1 MTKSKVLKDLEEYIK
16 EFNDNNDLKL
26 SYDTIRIDFSKQHK
40 LTKIKALGNWKKI
53 SKSNRTIFSS
63 LRKKIIDD
71 EVTSVYQLE
80 NYNIFYYNSNKD
92 KPRYRLATMVIFG
105 LKQYHKEPTPHHII
119 ENLLSILKNI
129 TSLDLC
135 CDMKQKPNI
144 DNLKGKFR
152 TRQYLTKEKVKTDT
166 HYINNTN
173 ILMLDRVCIY
183 NKAKKND
190 LKGRLYRIE
199 ATITIPNIKALA
211 LPLYEF
217 KHIIELLVPF
227 DNKKIRP
234 KDTV

>member
-1 MTKSKVLKDLEEYIK
+1 MTKSKVLKDLEDYIK
-16 EFNDNNDLKL
+16 DFNDNNDLKL

-190 LKGRLYRIE
+190 LKGRLHRIE
-199 ATITIPNIKALA
+199 ATISIPNIKALS

-217 KHIIELLVPF
+217 KHIIELLVTF
-227 DNKKIRP
+227 DNKNTRP

>member
-1 MTKSKVLKDLEEYIK
+1 MTKSKVLKDLEDYIK

-53 SKSNRTIFSS
+53 SKSNRAIFSS

-119 ENLLSILKNI
+119 QNLLSILKNI

-135 CDMKQKPNI
+135 TDIKQKPNI
-144 DNLKGKFR
+144 DNLKGKFK

-199 ATITIPNIKALA
+199 ATISIPNIKALA

>member
-16 EFNDNNDLKL
+16 DFNDNNDLKL
-26 SYDTIRIDFSKQHK
+26 SYDTTRIVFSKQHK

-119 ENLLSILKNI
+119 QNLLSILKNI

-135 CDMKQKPNI
+135 TDIKQKPNI
-144 DNLKGKFR
+144 DNLKGKFK

-199 ATITIPNIKALA
+199 ATISIPNIKALA

-217 KHIIELLVPF
+217 KHIIELLVTF
-227 DNKKIRP
+227 DNKNTRS

>member
-1 MTKSKVLKDLEEYIK
+1 MTKSKVLKDLEDYIK
-16 EFNDNNDLKL
+16 DFNDNNDLKL

-40 LTKIKALGNWKKI
+40 LIKIKALGNWKKI

-199 ATITIPNIKALA
+199 ATISIPNIKALA

-217 KHIIELLVPF
+217 KHIIELLVTF
-227 DNKKIRP
+227 DNKNTRP
-234 KDTV
+234 RDTV

>member
-1 MTKSKVLKDLEEYIK
+1 MTKSKVLKDLEDYIK
-16 EFNDNNDLKL
+16 DFNDNNDLKL

-40 LTKIKALGNWKKI
+40 LIKIKALGNWKKI

-199 ATITIPNIKALA
+199 ATISIPNIKALA

-217 KHIIELLVPF
+217 KHIIELLVTF
-227 DNKKIRP
+227 DNKNTRP

>member
-1 MTKSKVLKDLEEYIK
+1 MTKSKVLKELENYIK
-16 EFNDNNDLKL
+16 DFNDSNDLKL

-53 SKSNRTIFSS
+53 NKSNRTIFSG

-105 LKQYHKEPTPHHII
+105 LKQYHKEPIPHQKIDEI
-119 ENLLSILKNI
+119 LSILKNI
-129 TSLDLC
+129 TSIDLC
-135 CDMKQKPNI
+135 FDMKQKPNI
-144 DNLKGKFR
+144 DNLKENFR
-152 TRQYLTKEKVKTDT
+152 VRQYLTSEKVKTDT
-166 HYINNTN
+166 YYINNPN

-199 ATITIPNIKALA
+199 ATISIPNIKALA

-217 KHIIELLVPF
+217 KDIIKLLVPF
-227 DNKKIRP
+227 DNKRTRP

>member
-16 EFNDNNDLKL
+16 DFNDNNDLKL
-26 SYDTIRIDFSKQHK
+26 SYDTIRIVFSKQHK

-119 ENLLSILKNI
+119 QNLLSILKNI

-135 CDMKQKPNI
+135 TDIKQKPNI
-144 DNLKGKFR
+144 DNLKGKFK

-166 HYINNTN
+166 HYINHTN

-199 ATITIPNIKALA
+199 ATISIPNIKALA

>member
-1 MTKSKVLKDLEEYIK
+1 MTKAKVLKELEDYIK
-16 EFNDNNDLKL
+16 EFNTSNDLEL
-26 SYDTIRIDFSKQHK
+26 SYDTIRINFSKQHK
-40 LTKIKALGNWKKI
+40 LKKINALGNWKKI
-53 SKSNRTIFSS
+53 NKSNRTIFTS

-80 NYNIFYYNSNKD
+80 DYNIFYYNSNKD

-119 ENLLSILKNI
+119 EDILSILKNI
-129 TSLDLC
+129 TSVDLC
-135 CDMKQKPNI
+135 YDMKQKPNI

-199 ATITIPNIKALA
+199 ATISIPNIKALA
-211 LPLYEF
+211 LPLHEF
-217 KHIIELLVPF
+217 KDIIKLLVPF
-227 DNKKIRP
+227 NIKRLRP
-234 KDTV
+234 KDTL

>member
-16 EFNDNNDLKL
+16 DFNDNNDLKL
-26 SYDTIRIDFSKQHK
+26 SYDTIRIVFSKQHK

-119 ENLLSILKNI
+119 EDLLSILKNI

-199 ATITIPNIKALA
+199 ATISIPNIKALA